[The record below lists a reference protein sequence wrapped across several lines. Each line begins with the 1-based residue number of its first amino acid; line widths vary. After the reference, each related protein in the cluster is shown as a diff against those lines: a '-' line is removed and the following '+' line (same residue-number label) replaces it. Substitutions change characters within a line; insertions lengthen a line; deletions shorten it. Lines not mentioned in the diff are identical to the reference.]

1 MQVIKS
7 APPRRSRRWLWV
19 VWPLVILGA
28 IGAIGFASLT
38 YLGYR
43 PGPNIGSIFH
53 PPFRGARQA
62 NILILGIDGK
72 SGERDP
78 RRSDTMM
85 LVRIDLSQR
94 RIGVISIP
102 RDLRVAIPGHSE
114 QKINAAYS
122 LGDVPL
128 AQQTVQDVVGLP
140 CDYYITVSSE
150 GLKRLVDALGGVE
163 VDVDKRMYYHDRWG
177 GLSIDLQPGLQRLN
191 GQQAVGYVRY
201 RHDRLGDLTRVQR
214 QQLFLRA
221 VLREATQPRNIPRL
235 PRLLKLFPETV
246 HTDLLFGDLQAIAR
260 LARDIG
266 PDQIKSATLEGT
278 PVMIGGVSYLEPDLE
293 ESTRLVNEVLLG
305 VLPRVAIVNST
316 EIPGVEAGLV
326 KRLND
331 RGYEVTEV
339 RFASHPTATSHVI
352 DPEQHK
358 DEAGE
363 IRRWLGCGTV
373 VRSDGDEVLGAD
385 ITVLLGTDYLG
396 KESK

>member
-1 MQVIKS
+1 MQVITS

-28 IGAIGFASLT
+28 IGAIGFAWLS
-38 YLGYR
+38 YIGFH
-43 PGPNIGSIFH
+43 PGRQLRSIWS
-53 PPFRGARQA
+53 PPFRGARQV
-62 NILILGIDGK
+62 NILILGIDGRPR
-72 SGERDP
+72 ERDP

-85 LVRIDLSQR
+85 LARIDLSQR
-94 RIGVISIP
+94 HIGVISIP
-102 RDLRVAIPGHSE
+102 RDLRVAIPGHGE

-128 AQQTVQDVVGLP
+128 AQQTVKDVIGLP

-150 GLKRLVDALGGVE
+150 GLSRLVDALGGVE
-163 VDVDKRMYYHDRWG
+163 VEVDKRMFYHDRWG
-177 GLSIDLQPGLQRLN
+177 GLSIDLQPGPQRLN

-221 VLREATQPRNIPRL
+221 VLRELTKPRNIPRL
-235 PRLLKLFPETV
+235 PRLLKLFQETV
-246 HTDLLFGDLQAIAR
+246 QTDLLVGDLEAIKN
-260 LARDIG
+260 LAKDIG
-266 PDQIKSATLEGT
+266 PDRIKSATLEGT
-278 PVMIGGVSYLEPDLE
+278 PVVIGGVSYLEPDFE

-358 DEAGE
+358 DESGE
-363 IRRWLGCGTV
+363 IHRWLGCGTV
-373 VRSDGDEVLGAD
+373 VRSDGDEVPGAD